1 MDWEEIISVALYT
14 SSMFS
19 ETFSY
24 ASFPV
29 MAENTRRQFLQEKRV
44 ISAMTGNPPSGIVC
58 I

>member
-1 MDWEEIISVALYT
+1 MDWEEIISLALYT

-44 ISAMTGNPPSGIVC
+44 ISAMTGNPP
-58 I
+58 